1 MRGADTQ
8 TKQLFSYVNLE
19 DRIPAQHPLRAIRTL
34 SDDTLKALSEDFD
47 RLYSREGLP
56 GIAPEKL
63 AENADYQASQ
73 VVRKRVEEIFG
84 WMKTIGVM
92 AETRHRGLAKVD
104 WQFTLVLAAY
114 NLARMPKLLAD
125 ST

>member
-47 RLYSREGLP
+47 KLYSRESLP

-63 AENADYQASQ
+63 VESADYQASQ

-92 AETRHRGLAKVD
+92 AKTRHRGLAKVD
-104 WQFTLVLAAY
+104 WQFTLALAAY